1 MTSTEVECV
10 QVVARVRP
18 EDLQDGEACLL
29 NQDPQL
35 RLLPSGQS
43 KTSRVFTVDRAF
55 GPDASQ
61 EQVYSLVRPL
71 VESAVRGYNA
81 TVFAHGHTSSGKTYT
96 MSGSPAQPGVNSS
109 VNSNASLSL

>member
-1 MTSTEVECV
+1 M

-29 NQDPQL
+29 NQDPQI

-96 MSGSPAQPGVNSS
+96 MSGSPAQPGQLEHFP
-109 VNSNASLSL
+109 SL

>member
-29 NQDPQL
+29 NQDPQI

-55 GPDASQ
+55 GPAASQ
-61 EQVYSLVRPL
+61 EDVYSLVRPL

-96 MSGSPAQPGVNSS
+96 MSGSPAQPRVNSHT
-109 VNSNASLSL
+109 SLSL